1 MNQILVAATEPKTE
15 RLSWI
20 RTRKESMPASK
31 SPKRLS
37 KRAAKRKKIE
47 LLVSA
52 YGQQ

>member
-1 MNQILVAATEPKTE
+1 VAAAEPKTE

-20 RTRKESMPASK
+20 RTRKDRVPVSK

-37 KRAAKRKKIE
+37 KRAAKRKKVE

-52 YGQQ
+52 YGSQR